1 MDQHTKEEWV
11 REASVSSSRVIVP
24 PSGRKQSETHC
35 IKEEQNFKEF
45 WTTNAW
51 GGNVC
56 FKRSKREDPSSRD
69 MGRGISAVA
78 EDFMN
83 C

>member
-1 MDQHTKEEWV
+1 MDQQGMDQHTKEEWV

-24 PSGRKQSETHC
+24 PSGRKQ
-35 IKEEQNFKEF
+35 QNFKEF